1 MEVYLLVALILTL
14 LCIGKSSKFKLAI
27 SFLLLLIIGGFRD
40 VSVGT
45 DTQNYAML
53 FDSYGSDVSMM
64 YHATEPLFLLI
75 QFLVAKMG
83 GGYEIMLLIIMAV
96 ILGTIHFYAHLV
108 SKSSLYVILSFFLLY
123 FYFYSFNTMRQYMGM
138 GFCLIAFYYLSK
150 KKVKRY
156 FLFIFIAFLFHATAL
171 VGLFAYILN
180 KIKLNKKKQILLLSI
195 TFVVGLT
202 PIVQQGMAFTLHFLP
217 EYLYQYILESEK
229 TGAGF
234 PFSRFLLTSYA
245 IALVALLKEK
255 TLNVKLL
262 MLGICL
268 LNLFDFQPVIG
279 RIAQYF
285 TIIQIA
291 IIPNISVLIKRKKN
305 AKALKIASYIYM
317 FVVWIYLLLNN
328 VAEIVPYKM
337 NPIFL

>member
-1 MEVYLLVALILTL
+1 MEVYFLVAFILTL
-14 LCIGKSSKFKLAI
+14 LCIGKSSKWKLAI

-45 DTQNYAML
+45 DTKNYAML

-317 FVVWIYLLLNN
+317 FVVWTYLLLNN

-337 NPIFL
+337 NAIFL

>member
-1 MEVYLLVALILTL
+1 MEVYLLVAFILIL
-14 LCIGKSSKFKLAI
+14 LCIGKSSKFKLAV

-45 DTQNYAML
+45 DTKNYAML

-75 QFLVAKMG
+75 QYLVAKMG

-317 FVVWIYLLLNN
+317 FVVWTYLLLNN

-337 NPIFL
+337 NAIFL

>member
-1 MEVYLLVALILTL
+1 M
-14 LCIGKSSKFKLAI
+14 
-27 SFLLLLIIGGFRD
+27 
-40 VSVGT
+40 
-45 DTQNYAML
+45 
-53 FDSYGSDVSMM
+53 
-64 YHATEPLFLLI
+64 
-75 QFLVAKMG
+75 
-83 GGYEIMLLIIMAV
+83 
-96 ILGTIHFYAHLV
+96 
-108 SKSSLYVILSFFLLY
+108 
-123 FYFYSFNTMRQYMGM
+123 
-138 GFCLIAFYYLSK
+138 
-150 KKVKRY
+150 
-156 FLFIFIAFLFHATAL
+156 
-171 VGLFAYILN
+171 
-180 KIKLNKKKQILLLSI
+180 KLNKKKQILLLSI

-217 EYLYQYILESEK
+217 DYLYQYILESEK
-229 TGAGF
+229 TGTGF

-291 IIPNISVLIKRKKN
+291 IIPNIRVLIKRKKN
-305 AKALKIASYIYM
+305 AKALKIASFIYM

-337 NPIFL
+337 NPFFL

>member
-1 MEVYLLVALILTL
+1 MEVYFLVAFILTL
-14 LCIGKSSKFKLAI
+14 LCIGKSSKWKLAI

-45 DTQNYAML
+45 DTKNYAML

>member
-1 MEVYLLVALILTL
+1 MEVYLLVAFILTL
-14 LCIGKSSKFKLAI
+14 LCIGRSSKWKLAI
-27 SFLLLLIIGGFRD
+27 SFLLLFIVGGFRD

-45 DTQNYAML
+45 DTENYARL

-64 YHATEPLFLLI
+64 HHATEPLFLLI
-75 QFLVAKMG
+75 QFLVAEMG

-96 ILGTIHFYAHLV
+96 ILGTIHFYARLV

-123 FYFYSFNTMRQYMGM
+123 FYFYSFNTMRQYMGI

-150 KKVKRY
+150 KRVKRY

-217 EYLYQYILESEK
+217 DYLYQYILESEK
-229 TGAGF
+229 ARAGF
-234 PFSRFLLTSYA
+234 PISRFLLTSYA

-255 TLNVKLL
+255 TLYVKLL

-305 AKALKIASYIYM
+305 AKALKRVSYIYM
-317 FVVWIYLLLNN
+317 LVVWIYLLLNN

>member
-1 MEVYLLVALILTL
+1 MEVYLLVAFILIL
-14 LCIGKSSKFKLAI
+14 LCIGKSSKFKLAV

-45 DTQNYAML
+45 DTKNYAML

-255 TLNVKLL
+255 ALNVKLL

>member
-1 MEVYLLVALILTL
+1 MEVYLLVAFILIL
-14 LCIGKSSKFKLAI
+14 LCIGKSSKFKLAV

-45 DTQNYAML
+45 DTKNYAML

-317 FVVWIYLLLNN
+317 FVVWTYLLLNN

-337 NPIFL
+337 NAIFL

>member
-1 MEVYLLVALILTL
+1 MEVYLLVAFILIL
-14 LCIGKSSKFKLAI
+14 LCIGKSSKFKLAV

-45 DTQNYAML
+45 DTKNYAML

>member
-1 MEVYLLVALILTL
+1 MEVYFLVAFILTL
-14 LCIGKSSKFKLAI
+14 LCIGKSSKWKLAI
-27 SFLLLLIIGGFRD
+27 SFIFLLIIGGLRD

-75 QFLVAKMG
+75 QYVVASKG
-83 GGYEIMLLIIMAV
+83 GGYEIMLFIIMAI
-96 ILGTIHFYAHLV
+96 ILGTIHYYAYLV
-108 SKSSLYVILSFFLLY
+108 SKSYLYVILSFFLLY

-138 GFCLIAFYYLSK
+138 GFCLIAFYYLSLQ
-150 KKVKRY
+150 KVKRY
-156 FLFIFIAFLFHATAL
+156 ILFVFIAFFFHATAL
-171 VGLFAYILN
+171 VGFLAYFIN
-180 KIKLNKKKQILLLSI
+180 KIKLNKKKQILLLAI
-195 TFVVGLT
+195 TFIVGLT
-202 PIVQQGMAFTLHFLP
+202 PFVQQGMAFALHFLP
-217 EYLYQYILESEK
+217 DYLFQYILESEK

-234 PFSRFLLTSYA
+234 PFSRFLLTLYT

-255 TLNVKLL
+255 SLNVKLL
-262 MLGICL
+262 MVGICL
-268 LNLFDFQPVIG
+268 LNLFDFQPIIG

-291 IIPNISVLIKRKKN
+291 IIPNIRVLIKRKKN
-305 AKALKIASYIYM
+305 AKALKIASFIYM

-337 NPIFL
+337 NPFFL

>member
-1 MEVYLLVALILTL
+1 MEVYFLVAFILTL
-14 LCIGKSSKFKLAI
+14 LCIGKSSKWKLAI

-45 DTQNYAML
+45 DTKNYAML

-83 GGYEIMLLIIMAV
+83 GGYEIMLLIIMAI
-96 ILGTIHFYAHLV
+96 ILGTIHYYAYLV
-108 SKSSLYVILSFFLLY
+108 SKSYLYVILCFFLLY

-150 KKVKRY
+150 KEVKRY

-171 VGLFAYILN
+171 GGLFAYILN
-180 KIKLNKKKQILLLSI
+180 KMKLNKKKQILLLSI

-217 EYLYQYILESEK
+217 DYLYQYILESEK
-229 TGAGF
+229 AGAGF
-234 PFSRFLLTSYA
+234 PFSRFLLTSFA
-245 IALVALLKEK
+245 IALVVLLKEK

-291 IIPNISVLIKRKKN
+291 IIPNISVLIKHKKN

>member
-1 MEVYLLVALILTL
+1 
-14 LCIGKSSKFKLAI
+14 
-27 SFLLLLIIGGFRD
+27 
-40 VSVGT
+40 
-45 DTQNYAML
+45 
-53 FDSYGSDVSMM
+53 
-64 YHATEPLFLLI
+64 
-75 QFLVAKMG
+75 
-83 GGYEIMLLIIMAV
+83 
-96 ILGTIHFYAHLV
+96 
-108 SKSSLYVILSFFLLY
+108 
-123 FYFYSFNTMRQYMGM
+123 M

-180 KIKLNKKKQILLLSI
+180 KMKLNKKKQILLLSI
-195 TFVVGLT
+195 TFVIGLT

-217 EYLYQYILESEK
+217 DYLYQYILESEK
-229 TGAGF
+229 TGTGF

-291 IIPNISVLIKRKKN
+291 IIPNIRILIKRKKN
-305 AKALKIASYIYM
+305 AKALKIASFIYM

-337 NPIFL
+337 NPFFL

>member
-1 MEVYLLVALILTL
+1 M
-14 LCIGKSSKFKLAI
+14 
-27 SFLLLLIIGGFRD
+27 LLLIIGGFRD

-45 DTQNYAML
+45 DTKNYAML

>member
-1 MEVYLLVALILTL
+1 MEVYLLVAFILIL
-14 LCIGKSSKFKLAI
+14 LCIGKSSKFKLAV

-45 DTQNYAML
+45 DTKNYAML

-317 FVVWIYLLLNN
+317 FVVCIYLLLNN

>member
-1 MEVYLLVALILTL
+1 MEVYFLVAFILTL
-14 LCIGKSSKFKLAI
+14 LCIGKSSKWKLAI

-45 DTQNYAML
+45 DTKNYAML

-108 SKSSLYVILSFFLLY
+108 SKSSLYVILSFFLY

>member
-1 MEVYLLVALILTL
+1 MEVYFLVAFILTL
-14 LCIGKSSKFKLAI
+14 LCIGKSSKWKLAI

-45 DTQNYAML
+45 DTKNYAML

-150 KKVKRY
+150 RKVKRY

-245 IALVALLKEK
+245 IALVVLLKEK

-317 FVVWIYLLLNN
+317 LVVWIYLLLNN

-337 NPIFL
+337 NPFFL

>member
-1 MEVYLLVALILTL
+1 MEVYFLVAFILTL
-14 LCIGKSSKFKLAI
+14 LCIGKSSKWKLAI

-45 DTQNYAML
+45 DTKNYAML

-156 FLFIFIAFLFHATAL
+156 FLFTFIAFLFHATAL

-268 LNLFDFQPVIG
+268 LNLFDFQPIIG

>member
-1 MEVYLLVALILTL
+1 MEVYLLVAFILIL
-14 LCIGKSSKFKLAI
+14 LCIGKSSKFKLAV

-45 DTQNYAML
+45 DTKNYAML

-337 NPIFL
+337 NAIFL

>member
-1 MEVYLLVALILTL
+1 MEVYFLVAFILTL
-14 LCIGKSSKFKLAI
+14 LCIGKSSKWKLAI

-45 DTQNYAML
+45 DTKNYAML

-156 FLFIFIAFLFHATAL
+156 FLFTFIAFLFHATAL

>member
-1 MEVYLLVALILTL
+1 MEVYLLVAFILIL
-14 LCIGKSSKFKLAI
+14 LCIGKSSKFKLVV

-45 DTQNYAML
+45 DTKNYAML

-75 QFLVAKMG
+75 QYLVAKMG

-317 FVVWIYLLLNN
+317 FVVWTYLLLNN

-337 NPIFL
+337 NAIFL

>member
-1 MEVYLLVALILTL
+1 
-14 LCIGKSSKFKLAI
+14 
-27 SFLLLLIIGGFRD
+27 
-40 VSVGT
+40 
-45 DTQNYAML
+45 
-53 FDSYGSDVSMM
+53 
-64 YHATEPLFLLI
+64 
-75 QFLVAKMG
+75 
-83 GGYEIMLLIIMAV
+83 
-96 ILGTIHFYAHLV
+96 
-108 SKSSLYVILSFFLLY
+108 
-123 FYFYSFNTMRQYMGM
+123 M

-245 IALVALLKEK
+245 IALVVLLKEK

-268 LNLFDFQPVIG
+268 LNLFDFQPIIG

-291 IIPNISVLIKRKKN
+291 IIPNIRILIRRKKN
-305 AKALKIASYIYM
+305 AKALKIASFIYM

-337 NPIFL
+337 NPFFL

>member
-1 MEVYLLVALILTL
+1 MEVYLLVAFILIL
-14 LCIGKSSKFKLAI
+14 LCIGKSSKFKLAV

-45 DTQNYAML
+45 DTKNYAML

-180 KIKLNKKKQILLLSI
+180 KITI
-195 TFVVGLT
+195 T
-202 PIVQQGMAFTLHFLP
+202 
-217 EYLYQYILESEK
+217 
-229 TGAGF
+229 
-234 PFSRFLLTSYA
+234 
-245 IALVALLKEK
+245 
-255 TLNVKLL
+255 N
-262 MLGICL
+262 
-268 LNLFDFQPVIG
+268 
-279 RIAQYF
+279 
-285 TIIQIA
+285 
-291 IIPNISVLIKRKKN
+291 RK
-305 AKALKIASYIYM
+305 
-317 FVVWIYLLLNN
+317 
-328 VAEIVPYKM
+328 
-337 NPIFL
+337 

>member
-1 MEVYLLVALILTL
+1 MEVYLLVAFILTL
-14 LCIGKSSKFKLAI
+14 LCIGRSSKWKLAI
-27 SFLLLLIIGGFRD
+27 SFLLLFIVGGFRD

-45 DTQNYAML
+45 DTENYAKL
-53 FDSYGSDVSMM
+53 FDTYGSDVSMM

-96 ILGTIHFYAHLV
+96 ILGTIHFYARLV

-123 FYFYSFNTMRQYMGM
+123 FYFYSFNTMRQYMGI

-150 KKVKRY
+150 KRVKHY
-156 FLFIFIAFLFHATAL
+156 FLFIFIAFLFHVTAL

-217 EYLYQYILESEK
+217 DYLYQYILESEK
-229 TGAGF
+229 ARAGF

-245 IALVALLKEK
+245 IVLVVLLKEK
-255 TLNVKLL
+255 ILNVKLL

-291 IIPNISVLIKRKKN
+291 IIPNISILIRRKKN
-305 AKALKIASYIYM
+305 AKALKIASFIYM

-337 NPIFL
+337 NPFFL

>member
-75 QFLVAKMG
+75 QYLVAKMG

>member
-1 MEVYLLVALILTL
+1 MEVYLLVAFILIL
-14 LCIGKSSKFKLAI
+14 LCIGKSSKWKLAI

-45 DTQNYAML
+45 DTKNYAML